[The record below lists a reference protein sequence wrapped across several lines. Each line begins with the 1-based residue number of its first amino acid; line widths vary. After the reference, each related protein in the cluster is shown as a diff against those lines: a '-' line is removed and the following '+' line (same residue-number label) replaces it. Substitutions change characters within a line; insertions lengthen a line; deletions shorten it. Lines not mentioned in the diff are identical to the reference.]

1 MSFITALM
9 AGSQMVQTA
18 KSGQKKGMFKAAGSN
33 RMKQALAKAQLEGG
47 YRNYEEELEDDR
59 QVRLQQRLNNQAAQL
74 NYDFGEQAADN
85 AFQRQKA
92 MYEQQLKDNREWDNE
107 TAKMKRN
114 MQAVRS
120 VGGNPMMALMGN
132 VTPGAGGSAEFATAP
147 IGGGAGSAI
156 SSGQAPTSVD
166 HTDAQTRRMQATQDA
181 IRTAKEIALLG
192 AQKKNIDADTN
203 LKGAEENKLTGA
215 DTKLIM
221 ARIDEIAAGIRNTDL
236 RSDILEIDKEI
247 KGATKEAEINYAY
260 ANLRSVIED
269 IGVKGEQQRNFAKQ
283 REQIDAQ
290 IKEIDKRTRL
300 LEDQSVAQK
309 IENALR
315 YGTFK
320 EQVALNGIIALAEAS
335 ARINNLEQNTIN
347 QQWEAIG
354 KIVDVANW
362 ENKLPAM
369 TQILNMLKN
378 ATGSN
383 NYKEGSDAIATFMGW
398 IVNPL
403 SIVND
408 AVQVPFKP

>member
-1 MSFITALM
+1 MSFINALM
-9 AGSQMVQTA
+9 AGTQMVKTA
-18 KSGQKKGMFKAAGSN
+18 KSGGVGSSSLS
-33 RMKQALAKAQLEGG
+33 KLKHKAQIDMANKGEWT
-47 YRNYEEELEDDR
+47 NPEHQYEDSR
-59 QVRLQQRLNNQAAQL
+59 QANLQHRLNSQAAQL
-74 NYDFGEQAADN
+74 NYEFGEQAADN
-85 AFQRQKA
+85 AFARQKA
-92 MYEQQLKDNREWDNE
+92 MYEQQLHDNREWDNE

-132 VTPGAGGSAEFATAP
+132 ITPGAGGSAEFATAP

-156 SSGQAPTSVD
+156 SSGQAPSSVD
-166 HTDAQTRRMQATQDA
+166 YTDAQTRRMQATQDA

-290 IKEIDKRTRL
+290 IQEINKRTKL
-300 LEDQSVAQK
+300 LEDQSVGQK

-320 EQVALNGIIALAEAS
+320 EQIALNGIIALAEAS

-354 KIVDVANW
+354 KIVDIANW

-378 ATGSN
+378 AAGNN
-383 NYKEGSDAIATFMGW
+383 NYKEGNEAISKFMGW